1 VISSSCRAPYCC
13 LQVKLLLQRLSR
25 LEPAAPGSTGHISN
39 QQQQQQQKAS
49 VAELA
54 AELEAKVGCEDPWN
68 GELLVRLIDMPFIA
82 ENEKDIDSWKI

>member
-1 VISSSCRAPYCC
+1 
-13 LQVKLLLQRLSR
+13 VKQLLQKLSR
-25 LEPAAPGSTGHISN
+25 LEPAAPGSSGSAAAGGSD

-68 GELLVRLIDMPFIA
+68 GELLVRLIDMPFVA